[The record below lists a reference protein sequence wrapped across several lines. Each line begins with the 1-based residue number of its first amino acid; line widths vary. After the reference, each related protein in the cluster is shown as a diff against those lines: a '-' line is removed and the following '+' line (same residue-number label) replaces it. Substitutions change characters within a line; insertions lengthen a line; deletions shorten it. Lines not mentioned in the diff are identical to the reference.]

1 MHRHIKG
8 ERLVLR
14 MSYVTVL
21 LIKDDKVYVVSMHYK
36 RVRRFIDEGFEG
48 VLRLLK
54 SRFLDAGY
62 IVLDANKN
70 VIINGQNAFAIG
82 KTVGKKKFLVVEP

>member
-1 MHRHIKG
+1 
-8 ERLVLR
+8 

-21 LIKDDKVYVVSMHYK
+21 IVKDDRVYVVSMHYK
-36 RVRRFIDEGFEG
+36 SVRRFIENGFEG

-54 SRFLDAGY
+54 YRFLDAGY

-70 VIINGQNAFAIG
+70 VIVNGQNAFALG
-82 KTVGKKKFLVVEP
+82 KTVGKKKFFVVEP